1 MVILKSLDLSR
12 DKKNFK
18 GKLQARI
25 LTIHRNLPEK
35 LHQGE
40 FKQSKGAKICATT
53 RWEIECEK
61 SSKCFCKIF
70 GRQNMQNQINTKN
83 SKNPQDIFKSA
94 KIFLERLNTKRN
106 TLKLA
111 NLKL

>member
-70 GRQNMQNQINTKN
+70 GRQNMQNQINTKIPKILRTFLN
-83 SKNPQDIFKSA
+83 QLKS
-94 KIFLERLNTKRN
+94 F
-106 TLKLA
+106 
-111 NLKL
+111 